1 MSVKIEE
8 ENVGTDASTSADQGK
23 DTRLDDNHV
32 HDAHVNPES

>member
-23 DTRLDDNHV
+23 DTCLDDNHV
-32 HDAHVNPES
+32 YGIHVNP